1 MVPLLTQFNN
11 GPKTPF
17 WPFAG
22 GDSKM
27 AHIWFID
34 FLVLLGISDVEITNF
49 NTVLTIGPSY
59 HERKEVFKPLNVRKS
74 LKMHQK

>member
-17 WPFAG
+17 FWPVPG
-22 GDSKM
+22 GESKM
-27 AHIWFID
+27 DHIWFID
-34 FLVLLGISDVEITNF
+34 FSVLLGISDMEITDF

-59 HERKEVFKPLNVRKS
+59 HEIKASISPKKP
-74 LKMHQK
+74 